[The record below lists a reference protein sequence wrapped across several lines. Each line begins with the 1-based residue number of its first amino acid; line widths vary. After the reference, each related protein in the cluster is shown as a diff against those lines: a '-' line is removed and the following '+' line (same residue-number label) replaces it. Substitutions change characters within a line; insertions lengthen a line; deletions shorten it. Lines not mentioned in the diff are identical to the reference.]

1 MTTPQTSLP
10 HAADDIVEFYEF
22 LASRV
27 QDAFDNMINGTLA
40 IDVTSGS
47 VTLSEDQARGAA
59 EYRLTGTPSAAFVV
73 TLPSTVARA
82 GIVVSNDA
90 GQTATITY
98 GGGTSVDVP
107 STESRQVVA
116 DKTDVRERGAGLGA
130 SQLDVR
136 KDDTAVASAAAFLN
150 FIGSVTAV
158 ARDGGVD
165 LTIAGA
171 NGVEVREGGEQL
183 GEAPAL
189 YLDFASAVFDIS
201 VAPNGGVSVTLS
213 DLLVDEEGN
222 PVGFASNLPV
232 FENANLK
239 TENAEALNFVG
250 FRTTVSQSG
259 TVNIFAEGLTV
270 RTYAANG
277 FLGASAA
284 NAMVRSTAA
293 TAITLTIEDAQ
304 SAGFEPGTLI
314 GGVVVGDGV
323 VTIEGAGGVSLN
335 GLAAGAAVVGGAG
348 THFSLVML
356 AQDDW
361 WLAVGEVPA

>member
-1 MTTPQTSLP
+1 MTIAATASFLDFRGDVTVAPDPTTP
-10 HAADDIVEFYEF
+10 
-22 LASRV
+22 
-27 QDAFDNMINGTLA
+27 
-40 IDVTSGS
+40 SG
-47 VTLSEDQARGAA
+47 
-59 EYRLTGTPSAAFVV
+59 
-73 TLPSTVARA
+73 
-82 GIVVSNDA
+82 
-90 GQTATITY
+90 
-98 GGGTSVDVP
+98 
-107 STESRQVVA
+107 
-116 DKTDVRERGAGLGA
+116 VR
-130 SQLDVR
+130 
-136 KDDTAVASAAAFLN
+136 
-150 FIGSVTAV
+150 
-158 ARDGGVD
+158 

-171 NGVEVREGGEQL
+171 NGLTTLVDDGEVIDPP
-183 GEAPAL
+183 APAL
-189 YLDFASAVFDIS
+189 QYNFNGKVFS
-201 VAPNGGVSVTLS
+201 VTPNENGGVDITLT

-232 FENANLK
+232 FENANLR

-270 RTYAANG
+270 RTFDANG